1 MSQIDTTSG
10 AELWLRGMG
19 LGHSIRQAEQQQDF
33 DRQRFAWQQEEA
45 ALDNAFRQQVQ
56 DSSNAHWDSE
66 MLRRLFGDA
75 EHSRQFDLNYG
86 LQSDVQ
92 QRLQQEFEDRQAA
105 ETSAGE
111 AMRAQNRMM
120 LGRFGGSS
128 DPSMLVPDQP
138 GSLGPGLKDIA
149 DLVERGHPKAQPVI
163 AKILQSEVGSRRLA
177 GALAEAKAGGVSPG
191 ALADPDLRDLVQHS
205 LDINDPEAGFKMMQQ
220 AALEN
225 IRNKGRIELARA
237 KSEPPTAEVMQQ
249 DISDQLQ
256 LHPDWSSERAEA
268 YLRQRMRKQVG
279 VLPPATSAA
288 EVRATAQREKLAIDQ
303 QKARVSRYE
312 KAYKELAGGHLK
324 PPTSDERELAAREQ
338 PEYSWFSTDDTDTK
352 NWQDA
357 KEKVRA
363 WSLYQSAQ
371 GELDAA
377 YETAKTPGGA
387 ASRTAPATP
396 AAPSPPADPQAG
408 KTPADVYAAW
418 EKTLGGKK
426 PTREQVA
433 EIATQLKSMGLDRNS
448 IEQVLRGVK

>member
-45 ALDNAFRQQVQ
+45 ARDNAFRQQVQ

-205 LDINDPEAGFKMMQQ
+205 LDINDPEAGFEVMKKMTFENLTGRRAEQRKELSKLRGVVALQRLRSGTSKQEKTIESDYADARDAGLMNQLPQNLTGRTQLSRDWQNNPDYLQ
-220 AALEN
+220 AIDDVKQAEEDRDKAQRMVEKLDSSFGDE
-225 IRNKGRIELARA
+225 ELAKKARRGYDDAQRRVTDARDRVRA
-237 KSEPPTAEVMQQ
+237 YRAAAAAQMRGDVADSPAV
-249 DISDQLQ
+249 
-256 LHPDWSSERAEA
+256 PDLDAQEQKLLSTYEDLFGTPFDANDDAAVE
-268 YLRQRMRKQVG
+268 RMRK
-279 VLPPATSAA
+279 
-288 EVRATAQREKLAIDQ
+288 I
-303 QKARVSRYE
+303 
-312 KAYKELAGGHLK
+312 
-324 PPTSDERELAAREQ
+324 ERRL
-338 PEYSWFSTDDTDTK
+338 SGS
-352 NWQDA
+352 
-357 KEKVRA
+357 
-363 WSLYQSAQ
+363 
-371 GELDAA
+371 
-377 YETAKTPGGA
+377 
-387 ASRTAPATP
+387 
-396 AAPSPPADPQAG
+396 
-408 KTPADVYAAW
+408 
-418 EKTLGGKK
+418 
-426 PTREQVA
+426 
-433 EIATQLKSMGLDRNS
+433 
-448 IEQVLRGVK
+448 

>member
-45 ALDNAFRQQVQ
+45 ARDNAFRQQVQ

-205 LDINDPEAGFKMMQQ
+205 LDINDPEAGFEVMKKMTFENLTGRRAEQRKELSKLRGVVALQRLRSGTSKQEKTIESDYADARDAGLTNQLPQNLTGRTQLSRDWQNNPDYLQ
-220 AALEN
+220 AIDDVKQAEEDRDKAQRMVEKLDSSFGDE
-225 IRNKGRIELARA
+225 ELAKKARRGYDDAQRRVTDARDRVRA
-237 KSEPPTAEVMQQ
+237 YRAAAAAQMRGDVADSPAV
-249 DISDQLQ
+249 
-256 LHPDWSSERAEA
+256 PDLDAQEQKLLSTYEDLFGTPFDANDDAAVE
-268 YLRQRMRKQVG
+268 RMRK
-279 VLPPATSAA
+279 
-288 EVRATAQREKLAIDQ
+288 I
-303 QKARVSRYE
+303 
-312 KAYKELAGGHLK
+312 
-324 PPTSDERELAAREQ
+324 ERR
-338 PEYSWFSTDDTDTK
+338 
-352 NWQDA
+352 
-357 KEKVRA
+357 
-363 WSLYQSAQ
+363 
-371 GELDAA
+371 
-377 YETAKTPGGA
+377 
-387 ASRTAPATP
+387 
-396 AAPSPPADPQAG
+396 
-408 KTPADVYAAW
+408 
-418 EKTLGGKK
+418 LGG
-426 PTREQVA
+426 
-433 EIATQLKSMGLDRNS
+433 S
-448 IEQVLRGVK
+448 

>member
-45 ALDNAFRQQVQ
+45 ARDNAFRQQVQ

-205 LDINDPEAGFKMMQQ
+205 LDINDPEAGFEVMKKMTFENLTGRRAEQRKELSKLRGVVALQRLRSGTSKQEKTIESDYADARDAGLMNQLPQNLTGRTQLSRDWQNNPDYLQ
-220 AALEN
+220 AIDDVKQAEEDRDKAQRMVEKLDSSFGDE
-225 IRNKGRIELARA
+225 ELAKKARRGYDDAQRRVTDARDRVRA
-237 KSEPPTAEVMQQ
+237 YRAAAAAQMRGDVADSPAV
-249 DISDQLQ
+249 
-256 LHPDWSSERAEA
+256 PDLDAQEQKLLSTYEDLFGTPFDANDDAAVE
-268 YLRQRMRKQVG
+268 RMRK
-279 VLPPATSAA
+279 
-288 EVRATAQREKLAIDQ
+288 I
-303 QKARVSRYE
+303 
-312 KAYKELAGGHLK
+312 
-324 PPTSDERELAAREQ
+324 ERR
-338 PEYSWFSTDDTDTK
+338 
-352 NWQDA
+352 
-357 KEKVRA
+357 
-363 WSLYQSAQ
+363 
-371 GELDAA
+371 
-377 YETAKTPGGA
+377 
-387 ASRTAPATP
+387 
-396 AAPSPPADPQAG
+396 
-408 KTPADVYAAW
+408 
-418 EKTLGGKK
+418 LGG
-426 PTREQVA
+426 
-433 EIATQLKSMGLDRNS
+433 S
-448 IEQVLRGVK
+448 

>member
-45 ALDNAFRQQVQ
+45 ARDNAFRQQVQ

-205 LDINDPEAGFKMMQQ
+205 LDINDPEAGFEVMKKMTFENLTGRRAEQRKELSKLRGVVALQRLRSGTSKQEKTIESDYADARDAGLMNQLPQNLTGRTQLSRDWQNNPDYLQ
-220 AALEN
+220 AIDDVKQAEEDRDKAQRMVEKLDSSFGDE
-225 IRNKGRIELARA
+225 ELAKKARFAFRGYDDAQRRVTDARDRVRA
-237 KSEPPTAEVMQQ
+237 YRAAAAAQMRGDVADSPAV
-249 DISDQLQ
+249 
-256 LHPDWSSERAEA
+256 PDLDAQEQKLLSTYEDLFGTPFDANDDAAVE
-268 YLRQRMRKQVG
+268 RMRK
-279 VLPPATSAA
+279 
-288 EVRATAQREKLAIDQ
+288 I
-303 QKARVSRYE
+303 
-312 KAYKELAGGHLK
+312 
-324 PPTSDERELAAREQ
+324 ERR
-338 PEYSWFSTDDTDTK
+338 
-352 NWQDA
+352 
-357 KEKVRA
+357 
-363 WSLYQSAQ
+363 
-371 GELDAA
+371 
-377 YETAKTPGGA
+377 
-387 ASRTAPATP
+387 
-396 AAPSPPADPQAG
+396 
-408 KTPADVYAAW
+408 
-418 EKTLGGKK
+418 LGG
-426 PTREQVA
+426 
-433 EIATQLKSMGLDRNS
+433 S
-448 IEQVLRGVK
+448 